1 MNSAEANVELHPG
14 QCSTLD
20 LGLIGCWNW
29 HGVFFNQSWCQ
40 LRFLLVICI
49 CYEHFLR
56 FPRKCHSTLK
66 VISLKLKMSFDF
78 SFTEQR
84 NADDEE
90 TGEGKRG
97 ITYEVKKKTGLQPV
111 VFIYF
116 SFNQLFPFIF
126 SFVYACL
133 SFFEYVTF
141 YCRFLRTRVLRP
153 RRRKHFVTLV

>member
-1 MNSAEANVELHPG
+1 
-14 QCSTLD
+14 
-20 LGLIGCWNW
+20 
-29 HGVFFNQSWCQ
+29 
-40 LRFLLVICI
+40 
-49 CYEHFLR
+49 
-56 FPRKCHSTLK
+56 
-66 VISLKLKMSFDF
+66 MSFDF

-84 NADDEE
+84 NADNEE

-97 ITYEVKKKTGLQPV
+97 ITYEVKKKQD
-111 VFIYF
+111 
-116 SFNQLFPFIF
+116 FNQLFSFIFFFNQLFSFIF

>member
-1 MNSAEANVELHPG
+1 MNSAEANVELHLV
-14 QCSTLD
+14 QCSTFD

-29 HGVFFNQSWCQ
+29 HGVFDKQPSWCQ
-40 LRFLLVICI
+40 LRFLLVVSI
-49 CYEHFLR
+49 CYEQLLR
-56 FPRKCHSTLK
+56 FPRKSHSTWKL
-66 VISLKLKMSFDF
+66 VISLQLKISFDF

-84 NADDEE
+84 DADDEE
-90 TGEGKRG
+90 TEEGKRG
-97 ITYEVKKKTGLQPV
+97 ITYEVKKKKQ
-111 VFIYF
+111 Y
-116 SFNQLFPFIF
+116 FNQLFSFIF